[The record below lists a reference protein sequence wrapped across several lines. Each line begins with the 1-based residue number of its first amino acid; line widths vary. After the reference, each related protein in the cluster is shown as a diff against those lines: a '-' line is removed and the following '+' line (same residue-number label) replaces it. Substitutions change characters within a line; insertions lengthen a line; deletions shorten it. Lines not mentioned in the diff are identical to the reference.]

1 MEEKITLNYYYGDEP
16 DRLCFYRIPKILF
29 TKAYF
34 AGLSTDAK
42 VLYGL
47 MHDLMSMSIEN
58 RWLDSSNRVYIYF
71 SVQRA
76 CAYLGCGK
84 DKALKLFAEL
94 DTTTGIGLI
103 ERVKRGQGKA
113 DIIYVKSFELPSDAE
128 DKEEIKK
135 LKKNNE
141 ANASYNIV
149 VEKTDRSDNTTAI
162 FEKKVVGKT
171 EWSENPTPCGRENR
185 LLEVGKSD
193 SNKNNINNNEY
204 NYIHVPSCLTPEEDD
219 CKESYDYEP
228 EYDRT
233 GHGSS
238 EPIVLTMSKPIRKT
252 YIIQDTND
260 THKQTKVNQDRQD
273 LKSKYIAFLRKQIDY
288 DGLLS
293 EDQYKY
299 EKTTIDGI
307 INMVSDIAVTTP
319 PDGKEWIN
327 SRPYEHEAVKSHL
340 LKLSREAVMHILYSY
355 GHNCSNV
362 RNHRAYMLTTIYNAI
377 DENDFALTARVNY
390 DMLGNK
396 ALPDHKRET
405 FGGVV

>member
-29 TKAYF
+29 TNLYF

-47 MHDLMSMSIEN
+47 MHDLMSMSMEN

-149 VEKTDRSDNTTAI
+149 VEKTDRSDNATAI
-162 FEKKVVGKT
+162 FEQKVVGKT
-171 EWSENPTPCGRENR
+171 EWSENPTPCGREN
-185 LLEVGKSD
+185 
-193 SNKNNINNNEY
+193 
-204 NYIHVPSCLTPEEDD
+204 
-219 CKESYDYEP
+219 
-228 EYDRT
+228 
-233 GHGSS
+233 
-238 EPIVLTMSKPIRKT
+238 
-252 YIIQDTND
+252 
-260 THKQTKVNQDRQD
+260 
-273 LKSKYIAFLRKQIDY
+273 
-288 DGLLS
+288 
-293 EDQYKY
+293 
-299 EKTTIDGI
+299 
-307 INMVSDIAVTTP
+307 
-319 PDGKEWIN
+319 
-327 SRPYEHEAVKSHL
+327 
-340 LKLSREAVMHILYSY
+340 
-355 GHNCSNV
+355 
-362 RNHRAYMLTTIYNAI
+362 
-377 DENDFALTARVNY
+377 
-390 DMLGNK
+390 
-396 ALPDHKRET
+396 
-405 FGGVV
+405 